1 MKKFVLGLAV
11 LPFLAGVSVAG
22 QPQPLTDQ
30 QMDRVAAGFDFT
42 ETDINNVGALS
53 VQIDEPSN
61 PPFVTVTT
69 GTPPDTVTTNV
80 PVCGNGAGSNCF
92 INISGTHYPSGV
104 QSFQLYV
111 AFGPGF
117 APP

>member
-11 LPFLAGVSVAG
+11 LPFLAGMSLAG
-22 QPQPLTDQ
+22 QPQPLTDR
-30 QMDRVAAGFDFT
+30 QMDKVAAGFDFT

-53 VQIDEPSN
+53 VQIDELPN
-61 PPFVTVTT
+61 PPSVTV
-69 GTPPDTVTTNV
+69 GSGSSAHTVD
-80 PVCGNGAGSNCF
+80 VCGNGASSNCF

-104 QSFQLYV
+104 QSFQLYA

-117 APP
+117 GSPPP

>member
-1 MKKFVLGLAV
+1 MKKFILGLAV
-11 LPFLAGVSVAG
+11 LPFLAGMSLAG

-30 QMDRVAAGFDFT
+30 QMDKVAAGFDFV

-61 PPFVTVTT
+61 PPSVSVTT
-69 GTPPDTVTTNV
+69 GEPPVTTIV
-80 PVCGNGAGSNCF
+80 PVCGNGASSNCF

-104 QSFQLYV
+104 QSFQLYA

-117 APP
+117 GSPP